1 MNQEAL
7 PLAKHDLFESD
18 PSFGGSETSVDDL
31 DAFLADLKLDFPAGD
46 VPSAGEQPAPDISDK
61 PLPEPKRRAPEA
73 PSRISAEPEPPE
85 REPRAQGFGSFILRH
100 HRIVN
105 IMLLLICLALA
116 AGIAAVILTQSNTD
130 PLGGKIMENVF
141 VAGVDVGGM
150 SKEQALAAVNAAIGN
165 RYAEEDMVVELGS
178 SQLTLSS
185 SQARP
190 ALDVQAA
197 VNAAFSLGRTGSIAQ
212 RQQEYRKAQT
222 TPIIISGEQYL
233 SVDTSYIRSTLSD
246 YLSSIAGV
254 YSPSSFHLEGERPAL
269 DAENYDMTAPCE
281 TLVLTVGTP
290 GSQFDLDGI
299 CSAILEGYSQNL
311 FHVIIPKALVSQ
323 LPEKPDLDAIYQQ
336 LHVEPVEA
344 VEDGGKLLPG
354 SCGYTFD
361 LEAARA
367 QLASA
372 GYGQVISIPMEYV
385 LPSDLE
391 GNGSYTETL
400 STYSTQVSSI
410 EDYNQNMRLLC
421 HQLDG
426 LVLNPGEV
434 FSFNAFFK
442 DITEQN
448 GYKKV
453 PRHGDCCADTLLGGG
468 MDQVASTLYVAAKT
482 ADLAV
487 TEKHLGDHLCTY
499 TIKGTEL
506 AVGSSWQDL
515 KLSNPLKSSVK
526 IRARVTDKQVIIQV
540 LCEQAQDYYVKLE
553 TKEGYAIPH
562 GTNFSV
568 RSSAD
573 GYRDGQV
580 LIEGVDGCQVILQ
593 WVKYDK
599 ATNQELSRT
608 SETVESRAM
617 NTVLASVS
625 R

>member
-18 PSFGGSETSVDDL
+18 PSFGGGETSVDDL
-31 DAFLADLKLDFPAGD
+31 DAFLADLKLDFPAGEE
-46 VPSAGEQPAPDISDK
+46 PSAGEQPAPDISDK

-116 AGIAAVILTQSNTD
+116 AGIAAVILTQNNTD

-246 YLSSIAGV
+246 YLNSIAGA

-453 PRHGDCCADTLLGGG
+453 PRHGDCCVDTLLGGG

-499 TIKGTEL
+499 TTKGTEL

-526 IRARVTDKQVIIQV
+526 IRARVTNKQVIIQV

-553 TKEGYAIPH
+553 TKEGYTIPH

-593 WVKYDK
+593 WVKCDK